1 MNTTQAKKLRDELQA
16 AGASKAERRDLPGIA
31 ARLKELKAV
40 ETSRPAQDKPHA
52 GKLRLALIV
61 GAPSAVC
68 LVAGVLLVMF
78 SQSVLPG
85 NPLYSLQKVSDNVAI
100 AMNPSYRGVVMM
112 KRADQVKVL
121 VNNHAS
127 SDKVLGTLADYRKQ
141 AAGYKSTAA
150 NYAAFEYCKQSLQQA
165 ATAAPKAEK
174 QAIDNTLQSLDNV

>member
-1 MNTTQAKKLRDELQA
+1 MNTTQAKKLRDELKA
-16 AGASKAERRDLPGIA
+16 ASASKAELRDLPGIA
-31 ARLKELKAV
+31 VRLKELKAA
-40 ETSRPAQDKPHA
+40 EKPLPAQDKPSA

-61 GAPSAVC
+61 GIPSALC
-68 LVAGVLLVMF
+68 LVVGVLLVMF
-78 SQSVLPG
+78 SQPALPG

-100 AMNPSYRGVVMM
+100 AMSPSYRGVVMM

-127 SDKVLGTLADYRKQ
+127 PGMVLGTLADYRKQ
-141 AAGYKSTAA
+141 AANYKSTAT

-174 QAIDNTLQSLDNV
+174 QAIDNTLQSLDSV